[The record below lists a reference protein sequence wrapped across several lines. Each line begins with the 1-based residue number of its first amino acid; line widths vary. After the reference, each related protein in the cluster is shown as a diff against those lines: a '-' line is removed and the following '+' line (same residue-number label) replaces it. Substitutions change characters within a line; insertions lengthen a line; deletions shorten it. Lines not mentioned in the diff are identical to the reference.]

1 MLNEGVER
9 SRDQRAL
16 TGEKEISSD
25 KLSAG
30 ALEFLATPLL
40 MGLVCLIR
48 QGRF

>member
-9 SRDQRAL
+9 SRDQGTLAR
-16 TGEKEISSD
+16 EKEMSSD
-25 KLSAG
+25 KLFAD